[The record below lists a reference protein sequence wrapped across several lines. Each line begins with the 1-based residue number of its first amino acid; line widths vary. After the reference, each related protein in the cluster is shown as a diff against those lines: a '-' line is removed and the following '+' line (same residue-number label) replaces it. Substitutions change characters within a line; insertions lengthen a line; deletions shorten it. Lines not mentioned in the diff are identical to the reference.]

1 MTDMPTTY
9 ETKTSSH
16 VESGHTDSTQT
27 GCYTGYIRT
36 IPGILKIVEMVL
48 DLIVI
53 ICCACIVGGGG
64 TSGWGTFLAASAI
77 ITTAI
82 LFIFHITNLISRLPG
97 PWLVIEFAYFVIY
110 AALYVITAIVCAA
123 FAGTYISPAS
133 GAAAFFAFAAAG
145 VYGVDAFLMFRTW
158 RAAGSPVGRTEST
171 QATTTTTVTTV
182 ETAQY

>member
-36 IPGILKIVEMVL
+36 IPGILKIVEMALDVIVL
-48 DLIVI
+48 
-53 ICCACIVGGGG
+53 ICCICMLIGAG
-64 TSGWGTFLAASAI
+64 GWGSFLAGSALF
-77 ITTAI
+77 TTAI
-82 LFIFHITNLISRLPG
+82 LFIFHITNLIHRLPG
-97 PWLVIEFAYFVIY
+97 PWLMIEFAYFVIY